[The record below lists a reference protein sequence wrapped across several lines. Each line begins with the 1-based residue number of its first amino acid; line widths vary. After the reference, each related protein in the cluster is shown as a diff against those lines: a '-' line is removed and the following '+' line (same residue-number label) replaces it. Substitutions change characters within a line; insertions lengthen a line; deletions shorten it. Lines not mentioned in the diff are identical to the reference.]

1 LAVAERPPQGG
12 HVDPKIALLNKGAR
26 PDARNENFFA
36 DQRTG
41 VFDKHFQ
48 DFKGPAAKPQ
58 RLFAFQQELPRRRQA
73 KRAKCESTGGRW
85 ARSIQHLNL
94 V

>member
-1 LAVAERPPQGG
+1 MDA
-12 HVDPKIALLNKGAR
+12 KIALFNKCTR
-26 PDARNENFFA
+26 PDAGHEIFFA
-36 DQRTG
+36 DQRAG
-41 VFDKHFQ
+41 VLDKHLQ

-58 RLFAFQQELPRRRQA
+58 CLLAFQQELLRRRQA
-73 KRAKCESTGGRW
+73 KRAKRKNTIGRW